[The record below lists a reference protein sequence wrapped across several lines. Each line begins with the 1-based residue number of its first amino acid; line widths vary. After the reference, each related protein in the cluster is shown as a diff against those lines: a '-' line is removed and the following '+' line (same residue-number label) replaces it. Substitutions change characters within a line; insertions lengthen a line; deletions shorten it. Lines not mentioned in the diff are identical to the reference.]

1 MRSKFM
7 NLFLGL
13 SLLMVSTWA
22 IPVGQPVQGSAG
34 HVTDANNSECRYLNG
49 LVKFF
54 RGSTLGSQCHRCQHL
69 QEVNVVRKTLQ
80 ACSRICIHIRVMS
93 PMPCDPPSQQKN
105 SISVRNA
112 NGLLGILSVSRS
124 GYILLQSREKGRI
137 GAFQRSSNSWS
148 WAIPTYDKTRLSDSQ
163 TVLFIPTKMR
173 RIPIALVLSV
183 YWGPTVN
190 LPKSFS
196 RCCPVKCSSLALAF
210 GMFKIV

>member
-22 IPVGQPVQGSAG
+22 ILVGQPVQASAGHVTDANTSESKSTSSEKLYKPVQGSAG
-34 HVTDANNSECRYLNG
+34 HVTDAMRPSESTEKLYFSSKREWTARDIEC
-49 LVKFF
+49 VKI
-54 RGSTLGSQCHRCQHL
+54 GVH
-69 QEVNVVRKTLQ
+69 
-80 ACSRICIHIRVMS
+80 
-93 PMPCDPPSQQKN
+93 
-105 SISVRNA
+105 
-112 NGLLGILSVSRS
+112 
-124 GYILLQSREKGRI
+124 LLQSREKGRI

-148 WAIPTYDKTRLSDSQ
+148 WAIPTYDKTRLSDWQ

-173 RIPIALVLSV
+173 RIPIALVLSM